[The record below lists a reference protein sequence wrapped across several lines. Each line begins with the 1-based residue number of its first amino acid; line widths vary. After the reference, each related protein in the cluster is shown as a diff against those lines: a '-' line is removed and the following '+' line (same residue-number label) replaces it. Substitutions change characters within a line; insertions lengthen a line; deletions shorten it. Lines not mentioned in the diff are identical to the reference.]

1 MRLIHSI
8 KFRFTLWYLV
18 ILGILLG
25 SLGAGLYF
33 YLSRNLRQNLDDSLR
48 LRAEQLSHIR
58 DILFTVREG
67 RFEEEIGE
75 VVSLYFLSDGDLFR
89 LSPRELDLPVSSEMI
104 EQAIN
109 GQSSF
114 ATIETTEGR
123 ELRVYIRPI
132 SPDIPPFDI
141 PLPPSS
147 PERPAPSLVPP
158 PPVITS
164 QSAALVIGRSTEPIK
179 EALGGLIRT
188 LGIAI
193 PLTLAFAAGGGF
205 FLARRALKPVDQIA
219 QQAQTI
225 EETDLSQRI
234 EIKAKDELGRLA
246 ATLNEM
252 IDRLEKAFKRQQ
264 QFTSDASHELRAPLA
279 IIEAESTLMLQKDRT
294 NSEYRQSLE
303 TISQEAHRIA
313 HLVDQLLTLA
323 RADAGK
329 EKLSLKAVNLNELI
343 SELSSDIEILCRD
356 KGLEFRLNQVE
367 DLVVN
372 GDDVKLRQLFLNLLD
387 NAIRYTPSCGSISV
401 SVYREGRMVV
411 VSISDTGVGISEED
425 LPRIF
430 DRFYRVDKVRSPSE
444 GGSGLGLAICKQIA
458 EAHGGKIEVQSEVG
472 RGSTFSVFLPLYE

>member
-18 ILGILLG
+18 VLGILLG
-25 SLGAGLYF
+25 SLSVGLYF

-58 DILFTVREG
+58 DILMTVREG
-67 RFEEEIGE
+67 RFEEQIGE
-75 VVSLYFLSDGDLFR
+75 VISLYFLSDGDLLR
-89 LSPRELDLPVSSEMI
+89 LSPEALDLPVSNETI

-114 ATIETTEGR
+114 ATIEMTEGR
-123 ELRVYIRPI
+123 ELRVYISPI
-132 SPDIPPFDI
+132 FPDILRF
-141 PLPPSS
+141 LPGSPENPAPSS
-147 PERPAPSLVPP
+147 PVPP

-164 QSAALVIGRSTEPIK
+164 QSAALVVGRSTEPIK

-246 ATLNEM
+246 STLNEM

-264 QFTSDASHELRAPLA
+264 QFTSDASHELRTPLS

-303 TISQEAHRIA
+303 AISQEAHRIA

-329 EKLSLKAVNLNELI
+329 EKLSLKEVNLNELI
-343 SELSSDIEILCRD
+343 SELSSDVEILCRD
-356 KGLEFRLNQVE
+356 KGLEFKLNQAE

-372 GDDVKLRQLFLNLLD
+372 GDDAKLRQLFLNLLD
-387 NAIRYTPSCGSISV
+387 NAIRYTPSGGSISV
-401 SVYREGRMVV
+401 SVYREGQMAV
-411 VSISDTGVGISEED
+411 VSISDTGVGISQED
-425 LPRIF
+425 LPHIF
-430 DRFYRVDKVRSPSE
+430 DRFYRVDKVRSPGE
-444 GGSGLGLAICKQIA
+444 GGSGLGLAICKQIV
-458 EAHGGKIEVQSEVG
+458 EGHRGRIEVQSELG
-472 RGSTFSVFLPLYE
+472 RGSTFSVFLPFYE

>member
-25 SLGAGLYF
+25 SLSVGLYF
-33 YLSRNLRQNLDDSLR
+33 YLLRTLRQNLDDSLR

-58 DILFTVREG
+58 DILMTVREG
-67 RFEEEIGE
+67 RFEEQIGE
-75 VVSLYFLSDGDLFR
+75 VISLYFLSDGDLLY
-89 LSPRELDLPVSSEMI
+89 LSPEELDLPISNEMI
-104 EQAIN
+104 EQAMN

-114 ATIETTEGR
+114 ATIETAEGR
-123 ELRVYIRPI
+123 ELRVYLRPI

-141 PLPPSS
+141 PLPPGS
-147 PERPAPSLVPP
+147 PERPAPSLVS

-164 QSAALVIGRSTEPIK
+164 QPAALVIGRSTEPIK

-188 LGIAI
+188 LGIAV

-234 EIKAKDELGRLA
+234 EVKAKDELGRLA
-246 ATLNEM
+246 STLNEM

-264 QFTSDASHELRAPLA
+264 QFTSDASHELRTPLA

-329 EKLSLKAVNLNELI
+329 EKFSLKEVNLNELI
-343 SELSSDIEILCRD
+343 RELSSDVEILCRD
-356 KGLEFRLNQVE
+356 KGLEFKLNQTE

-372 GDDVKLRQLFLNLLD
+372 GDDAKLRQLFLNLLD
-387 NAIRYTPSCGSISV
+387 NAIRYTPSGGSISV
-401 SVYREGRMVV
+401 SVYREGQMAVV
-411 VSISDTGVGISEED
+411 AVSDSGIGISQED
-425 LPRIF
+425 LPHIF
-430 DRFYRVDKVRSPSE
+430 DRFYRVDKARSPSK

-458 EAHGGKIEVQSEVG
+458 EGHRGRIEVQSEFG

>member
-18 ILGILLG
+18 VLGILLG
-25 SLGAGLYF
+25 SLSVGLYF
-33 YLSRNLRQNLDDSLR
+33 YLSRTLHQNLDDSLR

-58 DILFTVREG
+58 DILMTVREG

-75 VVSLYFLSDGDLFR
+75 VISLYFISDGDLFR
-89 LSPRELDLPVSSEMI
+89 LSPEELDLPVSSETI
-104 EQAIN
+104 EQAMN
-109 GQSSF
+109 GHSF

-123 ELRVYIRPI
+123 ELRVYISPIFPEIPRP
-132 SPDIPPFDI
+132 
-141 PLPPSS
+141 LPSS
-147 PERPAPSLVPP
+147 PESPAPSSSVPP

-246 ATLNEM
+246 STLNEM

-264 QFTSDASHELRAPLA
+264 QFTSDASHELRTPLA

-329 EKLSLKAVNLNELI
+329 EKLSLKEVNLNELI
-343 SELSSDIEILCRD
+343 SELSSDVEILCRD
-356 KGLEFRLNQVE
+356 KGLEFKLNQAE

-387 NAIRYTPSCGSISV
+387 NAIRYTPSGGSISV
-401 SVYREGRMVV
+401 SVYREGQMAV
-411 VSISDTGVGISEED
+411 VSISDTGVGISQED
-425 LPRIF
+425 LPHIF

-458 EAHGGKIEVQSEVG
+458 ESHRGRIEVQSEFG
-472 RGSTFSVFLPLYE
+472 RGSTFSVFLPLYQ

>member
-18 ILGILLG
+18 VLGILLG
-25 SLGAGLYF
+25 SLSAGLYF

-58 DILFTVREG
+58 DILMTIREG
-67 RFEEEIGE
+67 QFEEEIGE
-75 VVSLYFLSDGDLFR
+75 VVSLYFLSGGDLLR
-89 LSPRELDLPVSSEMI
+89 LSPRELDLPVSTEMI

-114 ATIETTEGR
+114 AMIETAEGR
-123 ELRVYIRPI
+123 ELRVYISPI
-132 SPDIPPFDI
+132 SPDIPG
-141 PLPPSS
+141 LPSPSS
-147 PERPAPSLVPP
+147 PVPP
-158 PPVITS
+158 PPVINS
-164 QSAALVIGRSTEPIK
+164 QPAVLVIGRSTEPIE

-205 FLARRALKPVDQIA
+205 FLARRALKPVDQIT

-225 EETDLSQRI
+225 EEADLSQRI
-234 EIKAKDELGRLA
+234 EVKAKDELGRLA
-246 ATLNEM
+246 STLNEM

-313 HLVDQLLTLA
+313 HIVDQLLTLA

-329 EKLSLKAVNLNELI
+329 EKLTLKEVNLNELI

-356 KGLEFRLNQVE
+356 KGLEFQLNQVE

-387 NAIRYTPSCGSISV
+387 NAIRYTPSGGSISV
-401 SVYREGRMVV
+401 SVYREGQMAV
-411 VSISDTGVGISEED
+411 VSISDTGIGISRED
-425 LPRIF
+425 LPHIF
-430 DRFYRVDKVRSPSE
+430 DRFYRVDKVRSPNK
-444 GGSGLGLAICKQIA
+444 GGSGLGLAISRQIA
-458 EAHGGKIEVQSEVG
+458 EAHRGKIEVQSEVG
-472 RGSTFSVFLPLYE
+472 KGSIFSVFLPLYE

>member
-8 KFRFTLWYLV
+8 TFRFTLWYLV

-25 SLGAGLYF
+25 SLSAGLYF

-58 DILFTVREG
+58 DILMTVREG

-75 VVSLYFLSDGDLFR
+75 VVSLYFLSGGDLLR
-89 LSPRELDLPVSSEMI
+89 LSPRELDLPVSTEMI

-114 ATIETTEGR
+114 ATIETAEGR
-123 ELRVYIRPI
+123 ELRVYISPI
-132 SPDIPPFDI
+132 SPDIPG
-141 PLPPSS
+141 LPSPSS
-147 PERPAPSLVPP
+147 PAPP
-158 PPVITS
+158 PPVINS
-164 QSAALVIGRSTEPIK
+164 QPAVLVIGRSTEPIE

-205 FLARRALKPVDQIA
+205 FLARRALKPVDQMT
-219 QQAQTI
+219 QQAQAI

-234 EIKAKDELGRLA
+234 EVKAKDELGRLA
-246 ATLNEM
+246 STLNEM
-252 IDRLEKAFKRQQ
+252 IGRLEKAFKRQQ

-279 IIEAESTLMLQKDRT
+279 IIEAESTLMLQKDRA

-313 HLVDQLLTLA
+313 HIVDQLLTLA

-329 EKLSLKAVNLNELI
+329 EKLTLKEVNLNELI
-343 SELSSDIEILCRD
+343 SELCSDIEILCRD
-356 KGLEFRLNQVE
+356 KGLEFRLNRVE

-372 GDDVKLRQLFLNLLD
+372 GDDTKLRQLFLNLLD
-387 NAIRYTPSCGSISV
+387 NAIRYTSSGGNIAV
-401 SVYREGRMVV
+401 SVYREGQMAV
-411 VSISDTGVGISEED
+411 VSISDTGIGISQED
-425 LPRIF
+425 LPHIF

-444 GGSGLGLAICKQIA
+444 GGSGLGLAICRQIA
-458 EAHGGKIEVQSEVG
+458 EAHGGKIEVQSEFG
-472 RGSTFSVFLPLYE
+472 KGSTFSVFLPLYE

>member
-18 ILGILLG
+18 VLGILLG
-25 SLGAGLYF
+25 SLSVGLYF

-58 DILFTVREG
+58 DILMTVREG
-67 RFEEEIGE
+67 RFEEQIGE
-75 VVSLYFLSDGDLFR
+75 VISLYFLSDGDLLR
-89 LSPRELDLPVSSEMI
+89 LSPEELDLPVSSETI

-132 SPDIPPFDI
+132 SPDIPPF
-141 PLPPSS
+141 PPGS
-147 PERPAPSLVPP
+147 PERPAPSSV

-164 QSAALVIGRSTEPIK
+164 QSAALVVGRSTEPIK
-179 EALGGLIRT
+179 EALGSLIRT
-188 LGIAI
+188 LGIAM
-193 PLTLAFAAGGGF
+193 PLTLVFAAGGGF

-246 ATLNEM
+246 STLNEM

-264 QFTSDASHELRAPLA
+264 QFTSDASHELRTPLA

-329 EKLSLKAVNLNELI
+329 EKLPLKEVNLNELI

-356 KGLEFRLNQVE
+356 KGLEFQLNQAE
-367 DLVVN
+367 DLMVN
-372 GDDVKLRQLFLNLLD
+372 GDDAKLRQLFLNLLD
-387 NAIRYTPSCGSISV
+387 NAIRYTPSGGSISV
-401 SVYREGRMVV
+401 SVYREGQMAV
-411 VSISDTGVGISEED
+411 VSISDTGIGISQED
-425 LPRIF
+425 LPHIF
-430 DRFYRVDKVRSPSE
+430 ARFYRVDKVRSPSE

-458 EAHGGKIEVQSEVG
+458 EGHRGRIEVQSEFG